1 MMQFKSGDIVK
12 MRDDARLGVEI
23 TAHSQTPSFKY
34 IVLGVGKYPGYVK
47 TYCIKGPKRWLGNVY
62 NFNESVV
69 EITA

>member
-1 MMQFKSGDIVK
+1 MMQFKSGDIIK
-12 MRDDARLGVEI
+12 MKDESGLGARI
-23 TAHSQTPSFKY
+23 MAPACFKY

-69 EITA
+69 EITT

>member
-1 MMQFKSGDIVK
+1 MQFKSGDIIK
-12 MRDDARLGVEI
+12 MKDEAGQGAPI
-23 TAHSQTPSFKY
+23 MAPACFKY

-69 EITA
+69 EITT